1 MQVTLRYD
9 EAVFVA
15 AHLRRLLSWDERTA
29 VRIQVRGQSLGL
41 FASPPLGVMSLIAV
55 PVTDALDVDG
65 LDRVVSAG
73 RLRDVLGD
81 VARLSAAQEIPVRI
95 PDAVL
100 GPPSLAMLPPREGW
114 FPPVSTIA
122 GDLVADV
129 DESIRL
135 LQQRTQGS
143 LEPFAQQIAE
153 DVWSKPGWAAL
164 PQRVLHA
171 ARQLGF
177 LGHPGAR
184 IHASVNGVWKRLMS
198 PAGQVFVRTESAVP
212 SLRVVR

>member
-1 MQVTLRYD
+1 MQATLRYD
-9 EAVFVA
+9 DAVFVA
-15 AHLRRLLSWDERTA
+15 AHLRRLLTWDERTA
-29 VRIQVRGQSLGL
+29 VRIQVRGSALGL
-41 FASPPLGVMSLIAV
+41 FASPPLGVTSLIVV
-55 PVTDALDVDG
+55 PVTDVDQVDG

-73 RLRDVLGD
+73 RFRDVLGD
-81 VARLSAAQEIPVRI
+81 VARLGAAQEIPMRI

-114 FPPVSTIA
+114 FPPVSTTA
-122 GDLVADV
+122 GDLVGDV
-129 DESIRL
+129 DESIRV

-143 LEPFAQQIAE
+143 IEPFAQQIAE

-184 IHASVNGVWKRLMS
+184 IHASVNGTWKRLVS
-198 PAGQVFVRTESAVP
+198 PAGQVFVRSESAVP

>member
-1 MQVTLRYD
+1 MQLTLRYD

-15 AHLRRLLSWDERTA
+15 AHLRRLLAWDERTA
-29 VRIQVRGQSLGL
+29 VRIQVRGATFGL
-41 FASPPLGVMSLIAV
+41 FASPPLGVTSLIVV
-55 PVTDALDVDG
+55 PVADAEDADG

-73 RLRDVLGD
+73 RLRDILGD
-81 VARLSAAQEIPVRI
+81 VAKLSAAQEIPVRI

-114 FPPVSTIA
+114 FPPVSTTA
-122 GDLVADV
+122 GDLVTDV
-129 DESIRL
+129 DESIRS

-143 LEPFAQQIAE
+143 LEPFAQQIAD

-184 IHASVNGVWKRLMS
+184 IHASVNGPWKRLVS
-198 PAGQVFVRTESAVP
+198 PAGQVFVRTETAVP
-212 SLRVVR
+212 ALRVVR